1 VTTLSWAGSHVGR
14 IRSNNQD
21 SGYAGSRLFVVAD
34 GMGGHAGGDVAS
46 ALAIQSIAQVDRD
59 FDTVEEAEQALT
71 AALFKANKE
80 LAETVFEHPELTGM
94 GTTVS
99 GVVRVGDRL
108 AVAHIGDSRIY
119 RWRDGELTQITKDHT
134 FVQRLVDSGR
144 ITEEEAATHPRRSVL
159 MRVLGDVDISPEID
173 SALVDTQPGDRW
185 LLCSDGLTGYVP
197 EDEIARVLAEEPDA
211 AEAGQQLIETTL
223 ENGAPDNVTI
233 VIVGVD
239 DGPSSGLPQPSLVG
253 AAAAPLSY
261 STAVTKRSLR
271 LPAMLLHPIR
281 ASITD
286 PEDEHFEPESEEFLQ
301 ELIAEDRR
309 RRIRRRITWTVGVL
323 LVAALLAAALAAGY
337 QWTQSRYFIGAADG
351 TVAIYQGVQQN
362 IGPFPLSNVIVETS
376 IAIDDLPDFTR
387 RSVEST
393 INADDLS
400 DAYRIVERLQD
411 AAD

>member
-1 VTTLSWAGSHVGR
+1 MTTLSWAGSHVGR